1 MDSSIRLGKVFGIP
15 LGINYSWLIV
25 FGLVIFLMSS
35 RFEEMYPYWPI
46 ASRWTVAI
54 LTTVLFF
61 LSVLAHELSH
71 SLVALAWGIPVRG
84 ITLFIFG
91 GVSQLAHD
99 AQRPMTEFLVSV
111 VGPATSLALALI
123 LGLAWYFLGSYS
135 SYLSAVLFT
144 LFAINLSLGIF
155 NMLPG
160 YPLDGGRVLRSGIWG
175 ATGNYWLATR
185 LAIHAGQG
193 FGILM
198 VASGIVWALTGNFQA
213 IWLALVGGFLIY
225 VATANY
231 RQESI
236 RHRFRRLKTGGAV
249 SHRWQLLPGHLTVLS
264 QEVLM
269 AMFVSGN
276 TGILVDGPPYGV
288 LTSRILNEVST
299 QNPASTTL
307 YQTMVPLS
315 VFPSVDAEA
324 PVLDTM
330 ERMDSEKAQLLAVV
344 DKGIPIA
351 LITRIQLLEHIRAN
365 SRNR

>member
-1 MDSSIRLGKVFGIP
+1 MDSSIRLGRVFGIP

-35 RFEEMYPYWPI
+35 RFEEMYPFWPVG
-46 ASRWTVAI
+46 SRWAIAI

-61 LSVLAHELSH
+61 LSVLVHELSH
-71 SLVALAWGIPVRG
+71 SLVALARGIPVKG

-99 AQRPMTEFLVSV
+99 AQRPITEFLVSA

-123 LGLAWYFLGSYS
+123 LGLAWYLLGEYS

-160 YPLDGGRVLRSGIWG
+160 YPLDGGRVLRAGIWG

-193 FGILM
+193 VGIMM
-198 VASGIVWALTGNFQA
+198 VAGGIIWALTGNFQA

-225 VATANY
+225 VATSNY
-231 RQESI
+231 RQEAV
-236 RHRFRRLKTGGAV
+236 RHRFRKLKAGGAV
-249 SHRWQLLPGHLTVLS
+249 SHTLQLLPGHLPALS

-269 AMFVSGN
+269 AMFMSGN
-276 TGILVDGPPYGV
+276 TGIFVDGPPYGV
-288 LTSRILNEVST
+288 VTGLMLNDATRLNLESINLSRI
-299 QNPASTTL
+299 
-307 YQTMVPLS
+307 MVPLS
-315 VFPSVDAEA
+315 TFPAVDAET
-324 PVLDTM
+324 PVFEAL
-330 ERMDSEKAQLLAVV
+330 EEMDNCRVQLLAVLR
-344 DKGIPIA
+344 DGIPVG
-351 LITRIQLLEHIRAN
+351 LVTRVQMLEFMRAN
-365 SRNR
+365 RGMR